1 MVINYDNYNYLRF
14 EVPHLQIFENTSILM
29 TVGEI
34 RGNPPVIGNL
44 LGNSNHSNEAYIS
57 WRWKTHIFKCSNSIF
72 QSCENLPICFHIFC
86 TNYENDINS
95 KNNDKGQGLKTPN
108 RGESPQF
115 FGLAHISAPSARS
128 GCLPRN
134 TLTHTNYEWA
144 HSQLWFLQWTSL
156 ENNESVKTHTNY
168 EYNAHQLVLCVQ
180 WKRAESIIKQQ
191 NAKKL

>member
-1 MVINYDNYNYLRF
+1 MRFYLIRSLVINYDNYNYLRF

-57 WRWKTHIFKCSNSIF
+57 WRWKTHIFKCSISIF

-86 TNYENDINS
+86 TNYENDINN
-95 KNNDKGQGLKTPN
+95 KNNDKCQGLKTPN

-115 FGLAHISAPSARS
+115 FGVGTHICPLCQKWLPTEKHSHAHKLWMSAQSLVISPV
-128 GCLPRN
+128 
-134 TLTHTNYEWA
+134 
-144 HSQLWFLQWTSL
+144 
-156 ENNESVKTHTNY
+156 NELGK
-168 EYNAHQLVLCVQ
+168 
-180 WKRAESIIKQQ
+180 
-191 NAKKL
+191 